1 MKRKHRIESKTISP
15 QPSQGNM
22 EFGLNRILDNYIVKE
37 KKLKEMLK
45 KYQEEL
51 GETNDRLLYIP
62 QSIQYTMERNMKI
75 VNGEKYDPKGTPIS
89 LEELVDSIYLRYGE
103 WEDYIMSTRLEFY
116 GSKGLKEIIESDWFE
131 LDKFTNIMIW
141 YMKAE
146 SEQNKLL
153 HNIND
158 MGLPII
164 VGGKL
169 EGYERNRFIGFD
181 DNTLRQVV
189 RHFLWNWIKHRG
201 RYKKQKPALWKY
213 LKDSAE
219 ELNEGLGEV
228 IQR

>member
-1 MKRKHRIESKTISP
+1 MKRKHKIESKTISP

-51 GETNDRLLYIP
+51 GITNDRLLYIL

-89 LEELVDSIYLRYGE
+89 LEDFVDFIYLRYGE

-131 LDKFTNIMIW
+131 LDKFTSIMIW
-141 YMKAE
+141 FMKAE
-146 SEQNKLL
+146 EQKLVY
-153 HNIND
+153 NFD
-158 MGLPII
+158 DVGMPII

-169 EGYERNRFIGFD
+169 EGYARNRFISIDEG
-181 DNTLRQVV
+181 TQRLVV

-201 RYKKQKPALWKY
+201 RYKKLKPALWSY

-219 ELNEGLGEV
+219 ELNEELGEV

>member
-1 MKRKHRIESKTISP
+1 MKRKHKIESKTISP

-22 EFGLNRILDNYIVKE
+22 EFGLNRILDKYSVKE

-45 KYQEEL
+45 KYQKEL
-51 GETNDRLLYIP
+51 GVSNDRLLYIL
-62 QSIQYTMERNMKI
+62 QSIQYTMEGNMKI

-89 LEELVDSIYLRYGE
+89 LEDFVDCVYLRYGE

-131 LDKFTNIMIW
+131 LDKFTNVMIW
-141 YMKAE
+141 FMKAE
-146 SEQNKLL
+146 EQKLVY
-153 HNIND
+153 NFDD
-158 MGLPII
+158 MGMPII

-181 DNTLRQVV
+181 EGTQRLVV
-189 RHFLWNWIKHRG
+189 RHFLWNWIKRRG
-201 RYKKQKPALWKY
+201 KYKKLKPALWKY

-219 ELNEGLGEV
+219 DLNEELGEV

>member
-169 EGYERNRFIGFD
+169 EG
-181 DNTLRQVV
+181 
-189 RHFLWNWIKHRG
+189 
-201 RYKKQKPALWKY
+201 
-213 LKDSAE
+213 
-219 ELNEGLGEV
+219 
-228 IQR
+228 